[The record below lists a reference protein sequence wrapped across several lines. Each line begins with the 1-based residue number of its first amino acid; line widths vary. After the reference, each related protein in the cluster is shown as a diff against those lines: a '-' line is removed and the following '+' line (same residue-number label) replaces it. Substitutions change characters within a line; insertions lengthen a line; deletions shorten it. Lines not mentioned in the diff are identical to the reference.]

1 VTQAAF
7 LLSLGFAQ
15 RAQMLKR
22 KASPEQAKAIDA
34 AFVRLTDCSKPTRMG
49 ELFKAMAI
57 TQQNM
62 QFVPGFAD

>member
-1 VTQAAF
+1 
-7 LLSLGFAQ
+7 
-15 RAQMLKR
+15 MLKR
-22 KASPEQAKAIDA
+22 KASPEQAKTIDA